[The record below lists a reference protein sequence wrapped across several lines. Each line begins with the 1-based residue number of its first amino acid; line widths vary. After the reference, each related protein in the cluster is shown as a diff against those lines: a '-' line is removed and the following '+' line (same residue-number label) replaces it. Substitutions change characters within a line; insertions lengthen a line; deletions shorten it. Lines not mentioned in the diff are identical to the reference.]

1 MTAPIHHT
9 SRPRHSAGHSAGDPG
24 RAAGRP
30 PEGTGKR
37 SVLQQIWR
45 QLPFFVW
52 LIALWMLLWGQF
64 TVLAFVTGLIAAVAV
79 TRVFRLPP
87 VELSG
92 RVNLW
97 YGLVFV
103 LSFLGAVVRGS
114 LTVAWQVLDLGRQP
128 GTAIIAVPLRID
140 DDLIMTHTAV
150 TASLI
155 PGSLIVDA
163 DRDRRILYLHVIG
176 VRSEADVEAQRE
188 SVLAW
193 ERRIVRAVGSRAQVA
208 LVIGCRGRGIRGGC
222 VVNILLIAIYVVF
235 GGRRAAHAVAD
246 RRRPV
251 DPRPGGR
258 LRRAAHPGD
267 VRARRRDGDQPPHPH
282 AAGAADHRRRRGVRL
297 DLDRAVRRE
306 EGQRRPMIDMDA
318 ALDATALVLILLGAL
333 LCLTAAIGLLRFRD
347 VPTRLHA
354 ATKPQVLGLILIC
367 LAIALSLRSW
377 PVVAFLVPVVLI
389 QLATAP
395 LSAHMVGRQAY
406 RNGTIDERSLFVDE
420 LAESKQTPPA
430 AGG

>member
-9 SRPRHSAGHSAGDPG
+9 SRPRHSAGHSAGDPA

-79 TRVFRLPP
+79 ARVFRLPP

-92 RVNLW
+92 RVNFW

-103 LSFLGAVVRGS
+103 LTFLGAVVRGS
-114 LTVAWQVLDLGRQP
+114 LTVAWQVLDLSRQP

-176 VRSEADVEAQRE
+176 VRSEADVEALRE

-193 ERRIVRAVGSRAQVA
+193 ERRIVRAVGSRAQLA
-208 LVIGCRGRGIRGGC
+208 LI
-222 VVNILLIAIYVVF
+222 
-235 GGRRAAHAVAD
+235 
-246 RRRPV
+246 
-251 DPRPGGR
+251 
-258 LRRAAHPGD
+258 
-267 VRARRRDGDQPPHPH
+267 
-282 AAGAADHRRRRGVRL
+282 
-297 DLDRAVRRE
+297 
-306 EGQRRPMIDMDA
+306 DA
-318 ALDATALVLILLGAL
+318 ASEG
-333 LCLTAAIGLLRFRD
+333 
-347 VPTRLHA
+347 
-354 ATKPQVLGLILIC
+354 
-367 LAIALSLRSW
+367 RS
-377 PVVAFLVPVVLI
+377 
-389 QLATAP
+389 
-395 LSAHMVGRQAY
+395 R
-406 RNGTIDERSLFVDE
+406 
-420 LAESKQTPPA
+420 
-430 AGG
+430 